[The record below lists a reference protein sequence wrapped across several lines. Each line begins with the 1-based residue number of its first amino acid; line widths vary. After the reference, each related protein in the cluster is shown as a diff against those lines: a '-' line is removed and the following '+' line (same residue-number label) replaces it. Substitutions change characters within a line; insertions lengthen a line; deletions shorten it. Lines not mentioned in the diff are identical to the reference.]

1 MKMLFPLATALCA
14 FLSAGNTLDGCSAA
28 LKRDQATELGAVNCV
43 VKTELTL
50 DPPTKP
56 PNSTNYLSI

>member
-1 MKMLFPLATALCA
+1 MKMLLPWPTAECA

-28 LKRDQATELGAVNCV
+28 LNRDHATELGAVNCV
-43 VKTELTL
+43 AKTELTR
-50 DPPTKP
+50 DPPTNP